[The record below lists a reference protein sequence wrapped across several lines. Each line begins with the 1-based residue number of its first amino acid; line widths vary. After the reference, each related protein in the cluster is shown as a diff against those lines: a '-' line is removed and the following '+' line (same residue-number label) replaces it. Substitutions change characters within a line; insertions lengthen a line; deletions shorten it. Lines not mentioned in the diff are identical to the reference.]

1 MGAPKR
7 TSAAGDRT
15 LDYDGL
21 VTRVADDTETA
32 RLVLEQLQTDLQNYI
47 SRCRSAV
54 DAHDVE
60 TVQRVG
66 HVILNSALMVGA
78 EQLAALAW
86 ELETQAR
93 EDAMSS
99 PRLCRTADAC
109 IAAMENLDG
118 EVRALL

>member
-1 MGAPKR
+1 MGAPNR
-7 TSAAGDRT
+7 TTAAGART

-21 VTRVADDTETA
+21 LTRVADDAETA
-32 RLVLEQLQTDLQNYI
+32 RLVLEQFQTDLESYI
-47 SRCRSAV
+47 SRCRNAV
-54 DAHDVE
+54 DSGDLA

-86 ELETQAR
+86 ELETRAR
-93 EDAMSS
+93 EDTESS
-99 PRLCRTADAC
+99 PRLCRTAGAC
-109 IAAMENLDG
+109 IAAMEDLDS